1 VGALEERAH
10 RNFCD
15 YMRWTA
21 RLDPA
26 TALLDESGI
35 VAIRAPNDFPTSR
48 SANRSDRS
56 LPPEQ
61 WVKRVDAFFAEGGK
75 TACVNARVGDDDDIT
90 DLLLGC
96 GFREWSTTPE
106 MVCEHA
112 LEPREPADGAT
123 LRFASSAADIAAYA
137 RIVAEAFA
145 HLMLPE
151 DVAIAAI
158 DHPAEFLGDDSVV
171 ALAEIDGT
179 PVAGAQAVLLGG
191 GETAYVSWVGC
202 ADAARGRG
210 LGDTVTRAVT
220 NAAFERG
227 ANLVTLEASHFGEHT
242 YARMGYREL
251 FRYRM
256 LLRL

>member
-1 VGALEERAH
+1 
-10 RNFCD
+10 
-15 YMRWTA
+15 MRWTSQ
-21 RLDPA
+21 LDPA
-26 TALLDESGI
+26 TTLLDESGI
-35 VAIRAPNDFPTSR
+35 VATRASSDFPTSR

-56 LPPEQ
+56 VAPEQ
-61 WVKRVDAFFAEGGK
+61 WAELLDAFFAEGGK
-75 TACVNARVGDDDDIT
+75 TACVNARIGEDDDLT
-90 DLLLGC
+90 DVLLER

-106 MVCEHA
+106 MVCEQA
-112 LEPREPADGAT
+112 LEPRDAPDGVHV
-123 LRFASSAADIAAYA
+123 RFASTADDIAAYA

-151 DVAIAAI
+151 DIALEAI

-179 PVAGAQAVLLGG
+179 PVAGAQAVMLRG
-191 GETAYVSWVGC
+191 GEMAYVSWVGC
-202 ADAARGRG
+202 SNAARGRG
-210 LGDTVTRAVT
+210 LGDTVTRAAT

-227 ANLVTLEASHFGEHT
+227 ADLVTLEASHFGEHT

-251 FRYRM
+251 YRYRM